1 MSLFQ
6 IRRLDD
12 EIAYV
17 TGASS
22 GIGAAC
28 AMRLAA
34 LGAHLHLGARRSD
47 RLNALA
53 EKLTAEFPKQK
64 VSVADLDV
72 RDEES
77 IRTFVRLGQERLG
90 PCQTLINNAGLAR
103 GADYAEKADRQDW
116 RDMID
121 TNVSGLFHV
130 TQEILPS
137 MHLLPHADIVM
148 IASVAGLDP
157 YAGGSVYCATK
168 AAVQAFSQSLRAEL
182 LGSNIRVL
190 TFDPGMVD
198 TEFSN
203 VRFRDSQKATDA
215 YRGMTPLSADDIA
228 DCVGFALSRP
238 RHMSID
244 RMLILA
250 QAQLGA
256 RQVARNEA

>member
-1 MSLFQ
+1 MSPFQ

-12 EIAYV
+12 EVAYV

-22 GIGAAC
+22 GIGSAC

-34 LGAHLHLGARRSD
+34 LGAHLHLGARRAD
-47 RLNALA
+47 RLESLA
-53 EKLTAEFPKQK
+53 SQIKREYPTAN
-64 VSVADLDV
+64 VSVAALDV
-72 RDEES
+72 QNEES
-77 IRTFVRLGQERLG
+77 IREFIKIGQDRLG
-90 PCQTLINNAGLAR
+90 PCRTLVNNAGLAR
-103 GADYAEKADRQDW
+103 GADRIENADRQDW
-116 RDMID
+116 REMID

-130 TQEILPS
+130 TQEVLPS
-137 MHLLPHADIVM
+137 MHSLSHANIVM
-148 IASVAGLDP
+148 IASVAGVEP

-182 LGSNIRVL
+182 LGTKIRVL

-203 VRFRDSQKATDA
+203 IRFRDSQKAADA
-215 YRGMTPLSADDIA
+215 YRGMTPLSANDIA
-228 DCVGFALSRP
+228 DCVGFAVSRP
-238 RHMSID
+238 LHMSID

-256 RQVARNEA
+256 RQVARTED